1 MATEPP
7 TTTEEVAS
15 HGSPLSSRSTHAGIV
30 RSASVMSGAVFLSR
44 ITGLIREVVF
54 AKYFGAGMAYDAF
67 VAAFRIPNLLRDLL
81 AEGALSAAFVTTF
94 SQYLSSKGEEEA
106 YRLSNRLATILTP
119 LLIVLCLLGVIFAPA
134 IVDTMFPGFA
144 EVPGKRELTIHL
156 ARIMIPFLLFVALA
170 AKAMGVLNAKGSFGL
185 PAIAS
190 AFFNITSIV
199 TGLLLGFW
207 LGPRLGF
214 EPIVGMAIG
223 TLLGGAVQ
231 YGCQLPA
238 LRKAGLHFRPDF
250 TFSDS
255 GIRQVLRLMGPA
267 VVGAAAVQ
275 VNVVV
280 NSVFASQIV
289 NQAGEVIDGPVSWL
303 GYAFRFMQLP
313 LGLFGVAVA
322 SATLPSISRNAAAGH
337 ISQFRETLSR
347 SLALVFL
354 LTIPSA
360 AGLIVLSRSIVGVV
374 FQRGQFTAVDTEQT
388 AVALSYYCIGLAA
401 YSAIK
406 VLTPAYYALNEVRV
420 PVIASLLSIFT
431 NYVLNWVFVRLLG
444 WGHGGLAFS
453 TSIVATLNFAALLFF
468 MRRRIEGIHGRR
480 LLASVLK
487 ILTASAVMGAACA
500 MSSYAVSYSLGVSM
514 LVRLLDLGISVPLG
528 LVVLYGSCRWMGVQE
543 LEAARQAVMGRFGGK
558 PQLAREDSH
567 FGYDRNDRNGY

>member
-1 MATEPP
+1 
-7 TTTEEVAS
+7 
-15 HGSPLSSRSTHAGIV
+15 
-30 RSASVMSGAVFLSR
+30 MSGAVFLSR

-119 LLIVLCLLGVIFAPA
+119 ILAVLCLLGVIFAPA

-144 EVPGKRELTIHL
+144 EVPGKRELTTHL
-156 ARIMIPFLLFVALA
+156 ARIMIPFLHFIALA

-185 PAIAS
+185 PALAS
-190 AFFNITSIV
+190 AFFNITSVI

-223 TLLGGAVQ
+223 TLVGGVVQ
-231 YGCQLPA
+231 YVCQWPA
-238 LRKAGLHFRPDF
+238 LRRAGLHYRPDF
-250 TFSDS
+250 NFSDS
-255 GIRQVLRLMGPA
+255 GMRQVLRLMGPA
-267 VVGAAAVQ
+267 VIGAAAVQ

-337 ISQFRETLSR
+337 ISEFRETLSR

-360 AGLIVLSRSIVGVV
+360 VGLIVLSRSIVGVV
-374 FQRGQFTAVDTEQT
+374 FQRGEFSAIDTEQT
-388 AVALSYYCIGLAA
+388 SIALSYYCIGLAA

-420 PVIASLLSIFT
+420 PVIASLLSIFV
-431 NYVLNWVFVRLLG
+431 NYTLNWMFVRLLG

-453 TSIVATLNFAALLFF
+453 TSVVAIFNFVALLLF
-468 MRRRIEGIHGRR
+468 MRRRIDGIHGRS
-480 LLASVLK
+480 LVVSVAK
-487 ILTASAVMGAACA
+487 ILAASAVMGGACA
-500 MSSYAVSYSLGVSM
+500 ISSFAVGSALGTSM
-514 LVRLLDLGISVPLG
+514 LARLLDIGLSLPLG
-528 LVVLYGSCRWMGVQE
+528 LAVLYGSCQWLGVQE
-543 LEAARQAVMGRFGGK
+543 LEAARQAVTGPLWRRQ
-558 PQLAREDSH
+558 PARDDSH